1 MLDKQQSVYTWDIL
15 PTLKLFTGHEIV
27 APNTTYDC
35 GYSYRC
41 LAKENSLSMF
51 LKWTLFIF
59 HN

>member
-15 PTLKLFTGHEIV
+15 PTLKLFTDHEIV

-51 LKWTLFIF
+51 LK
-59 HN
+59 